1 MKTKTKSWINLV
13 LLVLTLII
21 NALGGTGQINDLS
34 QGEVSDMYKTLIT
47 PAGFAF
53 SIWSVI
59 YGLLF
64 ISLIVL
70 IIKSEDRYYRKV
82 IDSITPYLWV
92 SFITN
97 MLWIITFSYLQ
108 IGISTVFI
116 AVYLISL
123 TLIVQK
129 LKQLHD
135 NDHWLV
141 PLTFGLNTGWLFIA
155 TVVNIA
161 AFLVQIEWNGFGI
174 TDETWALIII
184 PVALILSGVVM
195 LSLKNAA
202 FPLPIA
208 WAMFA
213 INREL
218 QSADVGSILKVM
230 PLVVSAL
237 LVVLSVYFFIQN
249 DKDIYPLT
257 KNTYTY

>member
-21 NALGGTGQINDLS
+21 NALGGTGQINDMS

-59 YGLLF
+59 YGLFF

-70 IIKSEDRYYRKV
+70 IVKSEDRYYRKV

-218 QSADVGSILKVM
+218 QSTDVGSILKVM